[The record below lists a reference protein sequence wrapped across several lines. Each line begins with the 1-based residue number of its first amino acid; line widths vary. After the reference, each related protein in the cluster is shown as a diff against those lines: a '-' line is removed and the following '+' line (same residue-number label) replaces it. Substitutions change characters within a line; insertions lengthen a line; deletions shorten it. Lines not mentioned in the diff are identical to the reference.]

1 MLQALAP
8 QVQNILRTP
17 EHHRDLEQDI
27 VLREGKYLGDD
38 KSLPDSV
45 ITNKVRLMFVS
56 MCLAASQAYDEPPTH
71 IATALYTIFRENIN
85 KITAGLSYDPA
96 CTELEAIKS
105 TSVMAITCGV
115 STDQLCSA
123 FSSMSPRLIPFA
135 IRSGGHLPSPLGCNI
150 NGGVLI
156 DLSSLK
162 TLDYDAANE
171 VVSIGSGLRWQAVY
185 EGLAP
190 YERTALGGH
199 LLDVGV
205 GGLLLGSGLS
215 YLSDLYSL
223 ACDNVVNFDV
233 VLASGERVNANT
245 MSNSDLFWA
254 LKGGANNFDIVTT
267 FMVRTYPIGDVW
279 GGITVYDLEY
289 LPDVLAALDT
299 YQSVEN
305 KDPYANLMVQG
316 VTTNSSIGESIH

>member
-1 MLQALAP
+1 MSFYEKGSISRSIGRRL
-8 QVQNILRTP
+8 VIYDLR
-17 EHHRDLEQDI
+17 
-27 VLREGKYLGDD
+27 KYLGNE
-38 KSLPDSV
+38 KGLPDSV
-45 ITNKVRLMFVS
+45 ITNKVRIMFTS

-71 IATALYTIFRENIN
+71 IATTLYTFFRKNIN

-96 CTELEAIKS
+96 CTELETIKS
-105 TSVMAITCGV
+105 TSVMAITCWV

-123 FSSMSPRLIPFA
+123 FSSMSPRLVDPLCDSLRWTFA
-135 IRSGGHLPSPLGCNI
+135 SPLGCNI
-150 NGGVLI
+150 NRGVLI

-162 TLDYDAANE
+162 TVDYDAANE

-190 YERTALGGH
+190 YERTAVGRR

-205 GGLLLGSGLS
+205 GGLLLGSELS
-215 YLSDLYSL
+215 YLSDLYGL

-245 MSNSDLFWA
+245 TSNSDLFWA

-279 GGITVYDLEY
+279 GGITAYDLEY

-305 KDPYANLMVQG
+305 KDPYANLMVQAA
-316 VTTNSSIGESIH
+316 TTNSSIGESIH